1 MILEVAIL
9 NVKSGQ
15 EQAFETAFDAAQN
28 IIAGMKGYRGHRL
41 ARCLEKPCRYILL

>member
-15 EQAFETAFDAAQN
+15 EKQFEIDFLAAGQF
-28 IIAGMKGYRGHRL
+28 ISSIKGYVKHSLRF
-41 ARCLEKPCRYILL
+41 K